1 MKKKKFNFIN
11 LILLP
16 VFILA
21 IFLIYIYKLI
31 ISPILP
37 KTCKFYPTCSTYM
50 LQAIKEF
57 GIIKGV
63 IIGLKRLFKCNS
75 FTSCWGYDPIPDNI
89 KGDYKWFI

>member
-1 MKKKKFNFIN
+1 MKKTKIIN
-11 LILLP
+11 IIFFP
-16 VFILA
+16 VYILA
-21 IFLIYIYKLI
+21 IFLIYVYKLI

-63 IIGLKRLFKCNS
+63 FIGIKRLLRCNWFS
-75 FTSCWGYDPIPDNI
+75 KCWGYDPIPENL
-89 KGDYKWFI
+89 KGYYKWII